1 MRGRWLRKWRK
12 TPDRDPMP
20 FLLILFLLL
29 LGGMIWRGL
38 HYSRQRLVLFEL
50 YCSIAILVLGVA
62 PAGQY
67 CLEQLIPPALVL
79 NPMPISA
86 GHYFGYALPLLAVI
100 CLAGLGWRHSQSTA
114 DASLL
119 EQVVAQ
125 LKAQPYLPFLLLG
138 LGILAQITMPWL
150 PPALRQVGHF
160 GSMLFYVGSVH
171 LLFWPGPAGLKA
183 GIFVGL
189 AAYLV
194 YLTLSSTFFGD
205 LLFWPLW
212 LVLYAQLY
220 HRWSLRTLL
229 LAGFVALGPVLFLLS
244 FKYTYRAQIW
254 DGGKHSFVH
263 KLDAFQ
269 KAAQSQTQET
279 LLSPSWQKVL
289 IRLNQGDHLAQ
300 VYAWVPRHE
309 PYACGETLL
318 TAVTAA
324 LVPRLFWPNKPGAG
338 GEKIWYRFT
347 GNKLLVS
354 SMNIGIGG
362 EAYANFGSWLAPIF
376 TFIWCRLLVLYYN
389 FLVCMAKKYYPL
401 LWLWVP
407 LIYYPLVD
415 QENDIITMLNHW
427 VKGTFFTLTICFVL
441 TKGSVFL
448 RHLTNKLS

>member
-1 MRGRWLRKWRK
+1 MFL
-12 TPDRDPMP
+12 
-20 FLLILFLLL
+20 LLILLLLL

-38 HYSRQRLVLFEL
+38 HFSRQRLVLFEL

-86 GHYFGYALPLLAVI
+86 GYYFGYALPLLSVI

-125 LKAQPYLPFLLLG
+125 LKNQPYLPFLLLV
-138 LGILAQITMPWL
+138 LGILSQITMPWL
-150 PPALRQVGHF
+150 PPTLRQVGHF

-220 HRWSLRTLL
+220 YRWSLRTLL
-229 LAGFVALGPVLFLLS
+229 LAGLLALVPVLFLLS
-244 FKYTYRAQIW
+244 FKYTYRAQVW
-254 DGGKHSFVH
+254 DGKKHSFVH

-279 LLSPSWQKVL
+279 LLSAGWQKVL

-309 PYACGETLL
+309 PFARGETLL
-318 TAVTAA
+318 TAVTAS

-362 EAYANFGSWLAPIF
+362 EAYANFGPWLAL
-376 TFIWCRLLVLYYN
+376 LLVFGYVSGLRWVY
-389 FLVCMAKKYYPL
+389 LSLRQLAIKWYPA
-401 LWLWVP
+401 LWLWMP
-407 LIYYPLVD
+407 LIFGGLID
-415 QENDIITMLNHW
+415 QENDFITQLNYG
-427 VKGTFFTLTICFVL
+427 VKGIAFTLAMCWTL
-441 TKGSVFL
+441 
-448 RHLTNKLS
+448 HKLCRYLQQSSGQK